1 MALRPPRHQRGHVP
15 LAVLVLVLAL
25 ACSAYVVEPGDTLS
39 ELARRFGVTVGD
51 LAQANDLTDR
61 NRVVAGRS
69 LEIPGSAPS
78 RAHTVARGET
88 LSGIAARYGVDVA
101 GLAAANGIARVNLVR
116 EGARLVV
123 PAGASGTPAAAAG
136 SGGPPERSARRAD
149 IGVLLADTARRYG
162 VDPALV
168 KAVAWQ
174 ESGWNPGVVSSAGA
188 VGVMQV
194 LPSTGRFVSSSLV
207 GRSLDLTDP
216 ADNVE
221 AGVAFLDYL
230 TRRTGGDTRA
240 ALGGYY
246 QGLRSVRLRGTYP
259 DTVQYQDNVEVLRRR
274 FS

>member
-1 MALRPPRHQRGHVP
+1 MALRPSRHQRGPVP
-15 LAVLVLVLAL
+15 RLLLVLALAL
-25 ACSAYVVEPGDTLS
+25 ACSAYAVEPGDTLS
-39 ELARRFGVTVGD
+39 ELARRFGVSVDD
-51 LAQANDLTDR
+51 LARANNLTDR
-61 NRVVAGRS
+61 NRVIAGRS
-69 LEIPGSAPS
+69 LEIPGSAPA

-88 LSGIAARYGVDVA
+88 LSGIATRYGVDIA
-101 GLAAANGIARVNLVR
+101 GLAAANGIVRVDLVR

-123 PAGASGTPAAAAG
+123 PAAG
-136 SGGPPERSARRAD
+136 SASASSAAVAGSPPAGSASRAD
-149 IGVLLADTARRYG
+149 IEVLLEDTARRYG

-207 GRSLDLTDP
+207 SRSLDLTDP
-216 ADNVE
+216 ADVE

-246 QGLRSVRLRGTYP
+246 QGLRSVRLRGAYP
-259 DTVQYQDNVEVLRRR
+259 DTVRYQDNVEVLRRR

>member
-1 MALRPPRHQRGHVP
+1 MALHTPQHRRGRLRPA
-15 LAVLVLVLAL
+15 LLVLALAL

-39 ELARRFGVTVGD
+39 ELAGRFGVTVGD
-51 LAQANDLTDR
+51 LARANNLADR
-61 NRVVAGRS
+61 NRVIAGRS

-78 RAHTVARGET
+78 RAHTVAGGES
-88 LSGIAARYGVDVA
+88 LSAIAARYDVDVA
-101 GLAAANGIARVNLVR
+101 GLAAANGIEHVDLVR

-123 PAGASGTPAAAAG
+123 PAPGQAAA
-136 SGGPPERSARRAD
+136 SGGPPARSASRAD
-149 IGVLLADTARRYG
+149 IGVLLEDTARRYG

-230 TRRTGGDTRA
+230 TRQTGGDARA